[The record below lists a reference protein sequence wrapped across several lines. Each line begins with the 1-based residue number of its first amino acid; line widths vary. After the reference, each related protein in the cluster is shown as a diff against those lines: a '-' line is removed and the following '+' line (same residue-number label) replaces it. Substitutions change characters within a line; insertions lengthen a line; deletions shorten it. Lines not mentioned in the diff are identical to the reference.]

1 MSRLMI
7 ALTLGLAVL
16 TPRLAVAQDPGAA
29 TAQLDAAF
37 QKEVAYL
44 AAEKRALTQRLTE
57 QRAESARRVAAG
69 ESAVSQLEGRLLG
82 LERQADTAEARLV
95 ELDDRAAA
103 ADAAQDLV
111 ASTVAQA
118 GEALGADISADAPA
132 ADQLAAVFEAA
143 SAALVSGRSLT
154 VQDGPYFLAD
164 GTSVTGRIVRLGN
177 VAAWAAGDRG
187 SGALLPIDPERL
199 QLRREGGGE
208 GTAAALA
215 AGKASPSAQAYLL
228 ESFDKPILEREEQ
241 SLTEYLQGGG
251 VVGWVIV
258 GLGVVGLLMA
268 IARAGLLVRAAQG
281 ARESDA
287 VALLLGRG
295 EVEAARA
302 RTQPAAHPVVR
313 VMRAVLTHPSRQRE
327 ALQDAAT
334 EAILGELP
342 AIERFGAAILVIAA
356 VAPLLGLL
364 GTVTG
369 MIATFDII
377 TEFGTGDPA
386 MLSGGISEAL
396 ITTQLG
402 LVVAIPMVLLGNL
415 LKGRAQAVEQGL
427 EQSALRVINR
437 LEVAA
442 PMPDD
447 VPPTAATVSG
457 PGAVAPQVAHA

>member
-1 MSRLMI
+1 MTQLLM
-7 ALTLGLAVL
+7 ALTLALVAL
-16 TPRLAVAQDPGAA
+16 TARPAAAQDVSAA

-44 AAEKRALTQRLTE
+44 AAEKRALTKRLAE
-57 QRAESARRVAAG
+57 QKAEAARRVVAG
-69 ESAVSQLEGRLLG
+69 EGQVASLEVRLLA
-82 LERQADTAEARLV
+82 LERQADAAEARLV

-118 GEALGADISADAPA
+118 GEALGADISADASA
-132 ADQLAAVFEAA
+132 AAQLAAVFEAA
-143 SAALVSGRSLT
+143 SGALAAGRSLT
-154 VQDGPYFLAD
+154 VQQGTYFLAD
-164 GTSVTGRIVRLGN
+164 GTSVEGRIVRLGH

-187 SGALLPIDPERL
+187 SGALLPIDPRRL

-215 AGKASPSAQAYLL
+215 AGKAAPLAQAYLL
-228 ESFDKPILEREEQ
+228 ESFDKPIIEREEQ
-241 SLTEYLQGGG
+241 SLSEYLQGGG

-258 GLGVVGLLMA
+258 GLGVAGLLMA
-268 IARAGLLVRAAQG
+268 AARAALLARAGRGAAET
-281 ARESDA
+281 AA
-287 VALLLGRG
+287 VAALLGRG

-302 RTQPAAHPVVR
+302 HTQPAAHPVVR
-313 VMRAVLTHPSRQRE
+313 VMRAVLTHPSRERE

-334 EAILGELP
+334 EAILAELP

-377 TEFGTGDPA
+377 TEFGTGDPK

-437 LEVAA
+437 LEAAA
-442 PMPDD
+442 PEPAGTPAPHAP
-447 VPPTAATVSG
+447 VPGT
-457 PGAVAPQVAHA
+457 GAVAQQVAHA